1 MLRIAF
7 DLSPYT
13 IKKMVT
19 VIQYNA
25 GNIRSVLNALN
36 RLGVESILTD
46 DAATIQKAERVIFPG
61 VGEAS
66 SAMQYLRERNLDT
79 LIQSLTQPFLGICLG
94 LQLMCSHSEEGNT
107 QGIGIFKEKVKR
119 FPPAQKVPHMGWNSL
134 SGLKS
139 GLFKHI
145 PENTDM
151 YFVHSYS
158 AECGAETVATTEYI
172 LPFSA
177 ALKKN
182 NFYAVQFHPEK
193 SADAGQQ
200 LLKNF
205 LAL

>member
-1 MLRIAF
+1 MTAV
-7 DLSPYT
+7 
-13 IKKMVT
+13 IK
-19 VIQYNA
+19 YNA

-66 SAMQYLRERNLDT
+66 SAMNYLHERKLDA

-94 LQLMCSHSEEGNT
+94 LQLMCSYSEEGDT
-107 QGIGIFKEKVKR
+107 KGIGIFKEKVKR
-119 FPPAQKVPHMGWNSL
+119 FPPLQKVPHIGWNSL
-134 SGLKS
+134 SELKS
-139 GLFKHI
+139 DLFKNI
-145 PENTDM
+145 PANTDM
-151 YFVHSYS
+151 YFVHSYY
-158 AECGAETVATTEYI
+158 AECGTETIATTEYI

-177 ALKKN
+177 ALRKN

-193 SADAGQQ
+193 SAVAGQV

-205 LAL
+205 LEL